1 MKVSNPFWKERL
13 AGRMPEELA
22 REIDIFDTELELKRT
37 GKIDDRVFNE
47 TRLRRGI
54 YGQRYDN
61 GRRHDGKAVQRLA
74 YPSGE
79 RTKGPNT
86 LWDAPGMQRIKV
98 PYGGLGAAQLEEMA
112 GRCGWCGLLWCGG
125 PEPLLDRRGNRTGEV
140 EAGTG
145 RGPHLKPSDR

>member
-1 MKVSNPFWKERL
+1 MKASNPFWKERL

-22 REIDIFDTELELKRT
+22 REIDIFDTELELKRA

-86 LWDAPGMQRIKV
+86 VWDAPGMQRIKL
-98 PYGGLGAAQLEEMA
+98 PYGGLNAAQLEEMA
-112 GRCGWCGLLWCGG
+112 ALAEEYGAGVAGKPAQALW
-125 PEPLLDRRGNRTGEV
+125 ETLWKTLQRIT
-140 EAGTG
+140 
-145 RGPHLKPSDR
+145 